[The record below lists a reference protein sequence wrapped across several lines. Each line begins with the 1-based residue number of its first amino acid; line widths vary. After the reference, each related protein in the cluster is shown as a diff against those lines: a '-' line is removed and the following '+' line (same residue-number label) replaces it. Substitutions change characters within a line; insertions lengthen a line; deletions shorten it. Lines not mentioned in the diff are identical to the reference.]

1 MKDRRYDRKE
11 QNKTRKVGFHR
22 RVTLVS
28 VGLALVLL
36 ILFSAIFFVYYSSR
50 SDERY
55 ADNARNTVEGIGQ
68 NLDRALQNTWNYY
81 ASLAQDENDSLDYVM
96 SEAVSFERVTDILR
110 AQRLLSGSNLVG
122 DYVRAFAFVNRN
134 TGNVITGNG
143 VYSEDELGYAEE
155 FTQLWQNRSLAYTG
169 ISFQWFDARNT
180 GGTATVS
187 SNSVVPFDGLY
198 LISFM
203 PSGTLNPDCVTAV
216 RLNLNQLWKDATSG
230 LGKGQAVTV
239 IDRNTGSVR
248 YSSDDDFSSAV
259 LTAIKN
265 QNTQDVISGKL
276 KGKNGAYMTAGY
288 SLTRVSWDVYYGMDL
303 HMANQMADMYMLF
316 SLVLLTII
324 VFGAVFFSFQMIYR
338 PVSRMAGEISAG
350 SDTKLM
356 PGEDELAYVAD
367 NISRLSARN
376 VELRGQVQE
385 LFVRR
390 LLQGELTDADID
402 AFAGGLAI
410 TDRIPEAYRVV
421 TIILRTFDEQMISD
435 QKVREIAAD
444 IIRFCRDQGL
454 GDAFFPPVMYMKSIV
469 CMIPEHSSAADD
481 AVPTDILSEP
491 AVQLYKALLQHVNSQ
506 YGAEIGMG
514 ISRARR
520 NIHEIRLAYRESV
533 RALNSRHE
541 VEEAVGVSRHHPNP
555 GSESYY
561 QFYMGDEQAVT
572 GVYNSEWAQTIN
584 LAIRQADK
592 KNAYDVINKLTESIR
607 EQGLSREAAATVLL
621 QFVNSVIVSAQ
632 ENGIAIES
640 VLRDSVDEIYKTVM
654 GSVDLNYIRGYLKYK
669 MIDPIL
675 FSVGENMSSQ
685 SHLILMSIEKMVE
698 EHKGNITLAECA
710 QALNYHTG
718 YLWKILKQEKNMT
731 FTEYT
736 DAYRLALAK
745 DRLLNTSD
753 TIASIAAE
761 LGYTNAQN
769 FIRFFS
775 KMTGTTPGK
784 FRKHAREQA

>member
-1 MKDRRYDRKE
+1 MTDKRDNRKK
-11 QNKTRKVGFHR
+11 QKKTRKVGFHR
-22 RVTLVS
+22 RVIFVS
-28 VGLALVLL
+28 MGLILVLL
-36 ILFSAIFFVYYSSR
+36 LTFSAIFFIYYSRR

-55 ADNARNTVEGIGQ
+55 AENSRNTVNGIGQ
-68 NLDRALQNTWNYY
+68 NLDRTLQNTWNYY
-81 ASLAQDENDSLDYVM
+81 ANLAQDDNDSLDYIM
-96 SEAVSFERVTDILR
+96 SEAVSFERVSDILK

-143 VYSEDELGYAEE
+143 VYSKDELGHSEE
-155 FTQLWQNRSLAYTG
+155 FSRLWENRSLAYTG
-169 ISFQWFDARNT
+169 TSFQWFDAENA
-180 GGTATVS
+180 GSTAAAS

-203 PSGTLNPDCVTAV
+203 PNNTLNPDCVAAV
-216 RLNLNQLWKDATSG
+216 RLNLNQLWKDAMSG
-230 LGKGQAVTV
+230 LGKGQAVVV
-239 IDRNTGSVR
+239 IDRNTGAVR
-248 YSSDDDFSSAV
+248 YSSDDDFASAV
-259 LTAIKN
+259 LLALQK
-265 QNTQDVISGKL
+265 QEDPDVIGGKF
-276 KGKNGAYMTAGY
+276 KGENGSYMTAGY
-288 SLTRVSWDVYYGMDL
+288 SLTKVSWDVYYGMNL
-303 HMANQMADMYMLF
+303 HMANQVADMYVLF
-316 SLVLLTII
+316 SMVLLAII
-324 VFGAVFFSFQMIYR
+324 VFGAVFFSFRMIYR

-350 SDTKLM
+350 SDTKLQ
-356 PGEDELAYVAD
+356 PGEDELAYVAE
-367 NISRLSARN
+367 NINRLSARN

-402 AFAGGLAI
+402 AFSEGLAI
-410 TDRIPEAYRVV
+410 ADRIPAAYRVV
-421 TIILRTFDEQMISD
+421 TIILRTSDEQMLSD
-435 QKVREIAAD
+435 QKVKEITAD
-444 IIRFCRDQGL
+444 IVQFCRKHGP
-454 GDAFFPPVMYMKSIV
+454 GDSFFPPVPYMKSIV
-469 CMIPEHSSAADD
+469 CLVPESGSAADD
-481 AVPTDILSEP
+481 AVPTDILTEP
-491 AVQLYKALLQHVNSQ
+491 AVQLYKALVQHVNAQ
-506 YGAEIGMG
+506 YGTEIGMG
-514 ISRARR
+514 ISRAGRD
-520 NIHEIRLAYRESV
+520 IHKIPQAYRESV

-541 VEEAVGVSRHHPNP
+541 VEEAAGVSRNHPNP

-561 QFYMGDEQAVT
+561 QFYMGDEQAAT
-572 GVYNSEWAQTIN
+572 GVYNSEWAQKIN

-592 KNAYDVINKLTESIR
+592 ENAYDVINSVTEAIR

-640 VLRDSVDEIYKTVM
+640 VLRDSMDEIYKTVLN
-654 GSVDLNYIRGYLKYK
+654 SVDLNYVRGYLKYK

-675 FSVGENMSSQ
+675 FSVGENMTSQ

-698 EHKGNITLAECA
+698 DHKGNITLSECA

-736 DAYRLALAK
+736 DAYRLELAK
-745 DRLLNTSD
+745 NRLLNTGD
-753 TIASIAAE
+753 TVASIAEE

-784 FRKHAREQA
+784 FRKQAREQA